1 MIEMYSKKQKFIEK
15 FGLFFERS
23 TNFPRIAGRIF
34 AFLLICD
41 PPEQTQKKIAQAL
54 NISKG
59 SASTM
64 IRLLVQT
71 QIVHEFSKPG
81 NRPLFYKIR
90 KGGWEKLFL
99 TKLQNLA
106 VVRNLL
112 NEGRSAV
119 DNKSTKLTDRI
130 DELDKLYAFFEE
142 ELQSI
147 ISKWEKLNQ
156 ERRD

>member
-1 MIEMYSKKQKFIEK
+1 MNSKKLKFIEE
-15 FGLFFERS
+15 FGLFFERG
-23 TNFPRIAGRIF
+23 TNFPRIAGKIF
-34 AFLLICD
+34 GYLLICD
-41 PPEQTQKKIAQAL
+41 PPEQTQKQIAESL

-64 IRLLVQT
+64 IRMLVQT
-71 QIVHEFSKPG
+71 QIVKEFTKPG
-81 NRPLFYKIR
+81 DRPLFYKIR

-99 TKLQNLA
+99 TKLKNLA

-112 NEGRSAV
+112 NEGRSALE
-119 DNKSTKLTDRI
+119 NKSSDFTDRI
-130 DELDKLYAFFEE
+130 DELDNLYAFFEE